1 MRNRV
6 READGGVRLRR
17 RVVGDA
23 LEGAIL
29 GGGEGLWLRRR
40 VVVMA
45 AGEGFGF
52 VFVGHLCCVLSL
64 RGFLTGAREM
74 VL

>member
-1 MRNRV
+1 M

-17 RVVGDA
+17 RRVVGDA
-23 LEGAIL
+23 LEGAVL
-29 GGGEGLWLRRR
+29 GGGKGLWLRWRR
-40 VVVMA
+40 VMVV